1 MQVICIYVKQIIR
14 GEAGGN
20 KLKCNWRQKYVIRT
34 IDVRNSD
41 KDESAR
47 RDGKTSGAIYPLSTE
62 LTVLNLFKV
71 QEKSTSLSLYRFAN
85 DYT

>member
-41 KDESAR
+41 KDGALAEMEKRGELSIRYR
-47 RDGKTSGAIYPLSTE
+47 RS
-62 LTVLNLFKV
+62 
-71 QEKSTSLSLYRFAN
+71 
-85 DYT
+85 

>member
-41 KDESAR
+41 KDEARSPRWKNERSYLSAI
-47 RDGKTSGAIYPLSTE
+47 DG
-62 LTVLNLFKV
+62 
-71 QEKSTSLSLYRFAN
+71 AN
-85 DYT
+85 GVKFI